1 MNGNTHKPQLSVR
14 ASYFTKRPQST
25 NLPSVSGVPQDGSIL
40 PSDPLQGDQT
50 QSVGVWSARG
60 YRNKSLRRKRKN
72 CNIHLLRFL
81 YSKQEHPQKKEEK
94 RQFRGFSGMLCA
106 LAICSVNQNHCA
118 SLRSGARKMRLID
131 SSRRISST
139 NQRGGPGTEEETRPI
154 VSAEGRRLRER
165 YDNIR

>member
-1 MNGNTHKPQLSVR
+1 MRPISPNVRSPQIFQVCQECLKTGRFSQVTLCKE
-14 ASYFTKRPQST
+14 TKH
-25 NLPSVSGVPQDGSIL
+25 NLLAFGVPEDTEINPCAEKEKIAIYTSSDFYIQSKSIH
-40 PSDPLQGDQT
+40 
-50 QSVGVWSARG
+50 R
-60 YRNKSLRRKRKN
+60 
-72 CNIHLLRFL
+72 
-81 YSKQEHPQKKEEK
+81 KKEEK

-118 SLRSGARKMRLID
+118 SLRSGERKMRLID